1 MAKLEV
7 KRVRSIATQDTP
19 EPRWE
24 VIVDYG
30 DGEEVVIPLRA
41 HHLTT
46 DDVLEQ
52 QRQSCEA
59 MESLARALLDF
70 VDRIRKQWPSDPE

>member
-1 MAKLEV
+1 MVKPEV
-7 KRVRSIATQDTP
+7 KGVRSIATQDNP

-30 DGEEVVIPLRA
+30 GGEEVVIPLQA

-59 MESLARALLDF
+59 MESRARALLDF
-70 VDRIRKQWPSDPE
+70 VDHIRTQWPNDPE

>member
-1 MAKLEV
+1 MAKPKV
-7 KRVRSIATQDTP
+7 KGVRSLATQDNP
-19 EPRWE
+19 EPLWE

-30 DGEEVVIPLRA
+30 DDVEVVIPLRA
-41 HHLTT
+41 HYLTT

-59 MESLARALLDF
+59 MESLATALLDF
-70 VDRIRKQWPSDPE
+70 VDRIRKQWPNGPE